1 MQNPTPPP
9 HFFSESHQKKCSP
22 LHQAL
27 QRTATAN
34 AAACNERGSAMS
46 ERQHLYIIYRSAE
59 RRTNIQDR
67 SAKFNIY
74 RVSLPRR
81 KSFKQAIRQKEA
93 RLVQNDWTVTN
104 DSSLCRSAYSISTH
118 ASTNA
123 KKSHQYWRD
132 SNFFLYL
139 CKRID

>member
-1 MQNPTPPP
+1 MIPTLCAASLLPL
-9 HFFSESHQKKCSP
+9 HLYREGTHAESDTTSP
-22 LHQAL
+22 LFFRKPSEEMKPTASSLATYCNGQRSGL
-27 QRTATAN
+27 QRKGQRHERTAALI
-34 AAACNERGSAMS
+34 
-46 ERQHLYIIYRSAE
+46 HYIYRSAE

-104 DSSLCRSAYSISTH
+104 DSS
-118 ASTNA
+118 
-123 KKSHQYWRD
+123 
-132 SNFFLYL
+132 
-139 CKRID
+139 

>member
-1 MQNPTPPP
+1 MQPAAP
-9 HFFSESHQKKCSP
+9 SHATRCNGQRSG
-22 LHQAL
+22 L
-27 QRTATAN
+27 QRKGQRHERTAATTHY
-34 AAACNERGSAMS
+34 M
-46 ERQHLYIIYRSAE
+46 YRSAE
-59 RRTNIQDR
+59 QRTNIQNR

-104 DSSLCRSAYSISTH
+104 DSSQCRSAHSISTH

-123 KKSHQYWRD
+123 KKSHQYRRD
-132 SNFFLYL
+132 SIFFYIFAHGLISQTAVVAVRRVL
-139 CKRID
+139 S